1 MASLGR
7 IAIQAG
13 QILTPLRSLSPGVI
27 LIEGE
32 TIVAVGRPEE
42 VPLPDETSVS
52 YFPDNILVPGLIDTH
67 THGRDGHY
75 FGEEQDATRRLCQTT
90 VRSGVTALLPTLASL
105 MPMHYTLEMMLQRI
119 DNVRQVMAQGTS
131 GAQILGIHLEGPFL
145 SKADTARGSQL
156 VANLRSP
163 SVDEL
168 RQMEAASEGIVR
180 KMSIAPELEGA
191 IDVIREMVKL
201 NIVPCAGHSTAT
213 YEQAIESVE
222 AGLCCATHVFNGML
236 PFHHRRPGL
245 LGAVLLSS
253 EINAELIADG
263 QHVSAAAMKLLVRC
277 KGIDRVHLITDNT
290 IWAGMPNGTYED
302 LDRTI
307 VKEEDRAYVV
317 GGTLVGSVAPLNH
330 CVANMVHLAGCSL
343 QEAVTMATL
352 NPATIIGAQDR
363 KGSLAPGK
371 DADLVVIDKEFEV
384 YMTMVKGQEV
394 CGPTPLQC

>member
-1 MASLGR
+1 M
-7 IAIQAG
+7 I
-13 QILTPLRSLSPGVI
+13 
-27 LIEGE
+27 
-32 TIVAVGRPEE
+32 
-42 VPLPDETSVS
+42 
-52 YFPDNILVPGLIDTH
+52 
-67 THGRDGHY
+67 
-75 FGEEQDATRRLCQTT
+75 
-90 VRSGVTALLPTLASL
+90 
-105 MPMHYTLEMMLQRI
+105 
-119 DNVRQVMAQGTS
+119 
-131 GAQILGIHLEGPFL
+131 
-145 SKADTARGSQL
+145 
-156 VANLRSP
+156 
-163 SVDEL
+163 
-168 RQMEAASEGIVR
+168 
-180 KMSIAPELEGA
+180 
-191 IDVIREMVKL
+191 
-201 NIVPCAGHSTAT
+201 
-213 YEQAIESVE
+213 
-222 AGLCCATHVFNGML
+222 

-363 KGSLAPGK
+363 KASLAPGK

-394 CGPTPLQC
+394 YRANSTAVLDAASC